1 MGGYD
6 CLGKM
11 VGVTVVIK
19 VVVEVVM
26 EEAAEAVQVDFSV
39 FYGVHVLKIWWVQK
53 YGVDVVEVANSVGS
67 VGGSGARNRGNAV
80 VSGGR
85 NVGVGGGV
93 R

>member
-1 MGGYD
+1 MLVEMNVFNAGALFFGMMRAELFFGGYD

-39 FYGVHVLKIWWVQK
+39 FYGVHVLRIWWAQK
-53 YGVDVVEVANSVGS
+53 W
-67 VGGSGARNRGNAV
+67 
-80 VSGGR
+80 
-85 NVGVGGGV
+85 
-93 R
+93 